1 MTVRWLVVGLM
12 CGTTCQAQRWEI
24 GFAGGYG
31 FYRSASIYAPAGK
44 ATAGVQN
51 RFVIGATLGDNMYEH
66 VSGEV
71 RYTYQDGDPVLK
83 GGGAKANLQ
92 GQSHAFHYD
101 LLFHARPRRARVRP
115 YIAVGVGVKQ
125 YVGTGPE
132 NAFQPLSQFGLLTD
146 VNEVKPLLSAG
157 GGVKM
162 RWGEHVVWRVDFR
175 AYGTPFPKKIIAPAP
190 GGTARGLFQQF
201 TPMVGVSYVF

>member
-1 MTVRWLVVGLM
+1 MTMRWLMLGLA
-12 CGTTCQAQRWEI
+12 CAAGCQAQRWEI

-31 FYRSASIYAPAGK
+31 FYRNVSIYAPAGK

-51 RFVIGATLGDNMYEH
+51 RFVIGATLGEDMYEH

-71 RYTYQDGDPVLK
+71 RYTYQDGDPFLK
-83 GGGAKANLQ
+83 AGGAKANIQ

-115 YIAVGVGVKQ
+115 YMAVGVGVKQ
-125 YVGTGPE
+125 YVVTGPA
-132 NAFQPLSQFGLLTD
+132 NASQPLSQIGLLTAVD
-146 VNEVKPLLSAG
+146 EVKPLLSAG
-157 GGVKM
+157 GGVKV
-162 RWGEHVVWRVDFR
+162 RWGEHVLWRVDFR
-175 AYGTPFPKKIIAPAP
+175 DYVTPFPKKVIAPAP